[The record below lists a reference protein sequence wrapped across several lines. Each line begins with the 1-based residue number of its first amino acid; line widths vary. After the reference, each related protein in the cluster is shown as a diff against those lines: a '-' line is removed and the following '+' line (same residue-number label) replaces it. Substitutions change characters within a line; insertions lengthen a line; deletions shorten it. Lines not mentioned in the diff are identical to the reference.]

1 MYYKAYTIKKIDDM
15 NIKQFFSHAVIFL
28 FLVIEL
34 IAYLQPAF
42 QVGSLFDLNIHQMS
56 YIFYIGV
63 QILLLQASI
72 FLGEKNYKLVL
83 YMLLAHVLSSSIFL
97 YFEYFWIQL
106 GLDSLQFYYALQVMA
121 LIPYLFVLGAFRKL
135 RTEFLY
141 KLMSFNYLSSLI
153 LVIYYAIFPESNSNV
168 FVATSVTVYFLYC
181 TQIVNVCIKA
191 YIAAFNVESN
201 KNANY
206 SNKPAFNI

>member
-1 MYYKAYTIKKIDDM
+1 M

>member
-1 MYYKAYTIKKIDDM
+1 M
-15 NIKQFFSHAVIFL
+15 NIKQFFSHSVIFL

-34 IAYLQPAF
+34 TVYLQPAF
-42 QVGSLFDLNIHQMS
+42 QVGSLFDLNIHQTS

-63 QILLLQASI
+63 QILLLQASM

-83 YMLLAHVLSSSIFL
+83 CMLFAHVLSSSIFL
-97 YFEYFWIQL
+97 YFEHFWIQL

-121 LIPYLFVLGAFRKL
+121 MIPYLFVLGAFRKQ
-135 RTEFLY
+135 RTELLY